1 MNEKESGR
9 EHTGIAAEMKV
20 LLREPPLLIGILA
33 VFLLFAVF
41 IIYPFVKILLVPT
54 SADWMRA
61 VTDKE
66 FIEVFSHTIFSSF
79 VATATAIVFGFIFA
93 YGVNY
98 TNMPCKR
105 FFQVVA
111 LLPTMAPSVVS
122 GLAFIM
128 LFGRR
133 GFITWEMLHLK
144 VDLYG
149 PVGLWAAQTIAFFP
163 LAYITISGVLK
174 NISPNLELAA
184 QNLGAKGWYLFRTV
198 TLRLATPG
206 LASAFLLVGINSL
219 ADFGNPMLVGGNYH
233 VLATEAYTQV
243 TGAWDLPMGATLSVF
258 LVIPTLIV
266 FFVQRYYLEKNSYV
280 TVTGKPVA
288 GLIRVTA
295 GPAATWCF
303 FTFCMLLSLGILMI
317 IGVVVLFA
325 FTVSFGA
332 DYTFTLEYFKEGV
345 INSNVMV
352 NSWVASMST
361 AAISTVF
368 GIALAFLVLRK
379 KFPGR
384 TVMDFLAMLPV
395 SLPGTFIGLAM
406 ILAFNDGPLEMT
418 GTLAIIILGMAL
430 RQLPVG
436 YRQAVAGLKQ
446 IEGSL
451 EQAST
456 NLGAGSF
463 TTFRK
468 IVLPMLKN
476 SLSVSFVYAFMR
488 SMNTLSTVIFLV
500 SPEWNLASINIMSL
514 ANQGFLPTASAT
526 AVGIMLV
533 IYLTFGVVK
542 LILRDKINIFD
553 YNRSKFT
560 TEVEICQT

>member
-1 MNEKESGR
+1 MKENTGR
-9 EHTGIAAEMKV
+9 EHTGWAAEMKV
-20 LLREPPLLIGILA
+20 LLREPPLLIGIA
-33 VFLLFAVF
+33 VVFLLFALF
-41 IIYPFVKILLVPT
+41 IIYPFVKILLVP
-54 SADWMRA
+54 SQADWVRA
-61 VTDKE
+61 VTGKE
-66 FIEVFSHTIFSSF
+66 FVEAFMHTMFSSL
-79 VATATAIVFGFIFA
+79 ASTTTAIIFGFIFA
-93 YGVNY
+93 YAVNY
-98 TNMPCKR
+98 TNMPWKK
-105 FFQVVA
+105 FFRVVA
-111 LLPTMAPSVVS
+111 LLPTMAPSVVT

-133 GFITWEMLHLK
+133 GFITWNLLHLK

-149 PVGLWAAQTIAFFP
+149 PIGLWVAQTIAFFP

-174 NISPNLELAA
+174 SISPNLELAA
-184 QNLGAKGWYLFRTV
+184 QNLGAKGWYLFKTV

-206 LASAFLLVGINSL
+206 VASAFLLVAINSL

-258 LVIPTLIV
+258 LVIPTLLV

-295 GPAATWCF
+295 GPVATWLF
-303 FTFCMLLSLGILMI
+303 FAFCLLLCSAILMI
-317 IGVVVLFA
+317 IGVVFLFA
-325 FTVSFGA
+325 FTVAFGA
-332 DYTFTLEYFKEGV
+332 DYTFTLQYFKEGV
-345 INSNVMV
+345 IQSNVMAH
-352 NSWVASMST
+352 SWVASMST
-361 AAISTVF
+361 AAITTVF
-368 GIALAFLVLRK
+368 GIALAFLTIRK
-379 KFPGR
+379 RFPGR

-395 SLPGTFIGLAM
+395 SLPGTFIGLAL
-406 ILAFNDGPLEMT
+406 ILAFNDGVLSLT
-418 GTLAIIILGMAL
+418 GTLIIIILGMTL

-446 IEGSL
+446 IEASL

-456 NLGAGSF
+456 NLGANSYV
-463 TTFRK
+463 TFRK

-514 ANQGFLPTASAT
+514 ADQGFLPTASAT
-526 AVGIMLV
+526 AVGMMLT
-533 IYLTFGVVK
+533 IYITFGVVK

-553 YNRSKFT
+553 L
-560 TEVEICQT
+560 

>member
-149 PVGLWAAQTIAFFP
+149 PVGLWVAQTIAFFP

-436 YRQAVAGLKQ
+436 YRQAVAGLKP

-553 YNRSKFT
+553 L
-560 TEVEICQT
+560 